1 MIDKNALIIY
11 IRLISLED
19 KMKSLDRALNELYN
33 ASDEPESASEHIE
46 SAIGI
51 LEESLNM
58 LGSQMASDEIIDLI
72 GNLKDDIDLDGVI
85 FELEVIN
92 NELNVDIQEK

>member
-1 MIDKNALIIY
+1 
-11 IRLISLED
+11 
-19 KMKSLDRALNELYN
+19 MKSLDRALNELYN